1 MCVCGF
7 FSPKVNKQMSRRFSV
22 SRAEGRRC
30 WRAWRGGGGGPDV
43 PAYHRDSPGDDPG
56 TLRAV
61 GLGAAVPA
69 PSRRSLA
76 QGVCAKAACPRRC
89 LPCCLVWEC
98 LCERGEATW
107 SSMTHVSRPF
117 FSTRGGLPTPTPPR
131 TTPEQTAPG
140 GPQVCPELCGHPPG
154 RDRVGGPPPRGQP
167 APTAAAAPSP

>member
-1 MCVCGF
+1 MCF
-7 FSPKVNKQMSRRFSV
+7 FPPKVNKQMSRRFSV
-22 SRAEGRRC
+22 SRAGVVGAGGLGEEAGEGPASLRVTGT
-30 WRAWRGGGGGPDV
+30 ARGTT
-43 PAYHRDSPGDDPG
+43 PGR
-56 TLRAV
+56 LRAV